1 MALRDWFQYSDRNKP
16 PYNPT
21 SNTTITI
28 ERFWQNEEGE
38 FNSSDWRKE
47 EWLVH
52 CALVPID
59 QLNAAAVEIASPHYL
74 TFEPGWN
81 FEDEFSFGDYSE
93 YSGIQLY
100 SLMSSIKHPISQ
112 ELIVELS
119 REFTLYHALQKR
131 TQSHYYHPVDNILVG
146 ETSIDSHEI
155 YDPTPRVLIHRD
167 YLRDFLAVMK
177 MGLLISV
184 VADRFANASTEEEL
198 ELEQVEDHQI
208 DEFTWLS
215 TVIHTP
221 EFTDHGYFRGRSILR
236 RNFIVEPYEEPKFE
250 RSPWHYFGEKLTE
263 ESSLPSFIVN
273 DEGKREVL
281 PKNTYLGNYIESGIG
296 RFGYLYFRP
305 EVLQKY
311 LQVPGYSVFFHMR
324 SWGGAS
330 LPGNRGTI
338 DVGINSQGLINAFA
352 PDIADLPSAEQ
363 SYWASY
369 SSLPSGEVCEEM
381 FQTRMQQKPPHSPG
395 VTELIR
401 DARSQLG
408 AVLENKFSVSLFT
421 DAEPSRQELC
431 RLSIGPILNQYTEVN
446 ELAKILY
453 EWVIETMQIASLRNA
468 LTTLGGTV
476 DNGIRQIKLLEKSLI
491 AKGLDQVKAR
501 SITAPLVGLNDLRIG
516 AAHIGSFELEPCFRL
531 MGASSTPQT
540 PREGWHICVDATT
553 ACLKTIAVTLQA

>member
-21 SNTTITI
+21 SGTTITI
-28 ERFWQNEEGE
+28 ERSWQNEEGE

-47 EWLVH
+47 EWLIH
-52 CALVPID
+52 CALVPVD
-59 QLNAAAVEIASPHYL
+59 QLNAAAIEIASPHYL
-74 TFEPGWN
+74 TFETGWN

-93 YSGIQLY
+93 YGDIQLY
-100 SLMSSIKHPISQ
+100 SLISSIKHPISQ

-119 REFTLYHALQKR
+119 REFVLYHALHKR
-131 TQSHYYHPVDNILVG
+131 NQSHYHHPVDNILVG

-155 YDPTPRVLIHRD
+155 YDPTPKVHIHRD
-167 YLRDFLAVMK
+167 YLRDFLAAMK

-184 VADRFANASTEEEL
+184 VADRFANAPTEEAL

-215 TVIHTP
+215 TVIHAS
-221 EFTDHGYFRGRSILR
+221 EFTNHGYFRGRSILR
-236 RNFIVEPYEEPKFE
+236 RNFIIEPYDEPKFE
-250 RSPWHYFGEKLTE
+250 RSPWPYFGKQLTE
-263 ESSLPSFIVN
+263 GSALPSFIVN
-273 DEGKREVL
+273 DEGRREVL

-352 PDIADLPSAEQ
+352 PDIADLPSIEQ

-369 SSLPSGEVCEEM
+369 SSLPSGEICEEM
-381 FQTRMQQKPPHSPG
+381 FQTRMQQNPPHSPG

-401 DARSQLG
+401 GALSQLST
-408 AVLENKFSVSLFT
+408 VFEKQFSVDLFK
-421 DAEPSRQELC
+421 DIEPSRQELC
-431 RLSIGPILNQYTEVN
+431 RLSVGPILNQYTEVN
-446 ELAKILY
+446 ELAKVLY
-453 EWVIETMQIASLRNA
+453 GWVIETMQIAPLRTA
-468 LTTLGGTV
+468 LVALGGAV
-476 DNGIRQIKLLEKSLI
+476 DNRIRQIKLLEKSLI
-491 AKGLDQVKAR
+491 AKGLDEAKAR
-501 SITAPLVGLNDLRIG
+501 LITAPLVGLNDLRIG
-516 AAHIGSFELEPCFRL
+516 AAHIGSLELEPCFRL
-531 MGASSTPQT
+531 MGASSVPQT
-540 PREGWHICVDATT
+540 PREGWHLCVDATT
-553 ACLKTIAVTLQA
+553 TCLETIAATLQT